1 MKSKQF
7 LLLLAAAV
15 VLGGGGLMVLKSK
28 KADYQA
34 SSGQMGGKVL
44 GEIDVNAVA
53 AIRLVQGTNALNIA
67 KSGDGWTVKERGGY
81 PANFGELADFVRKLA
96 DLKVAQPV
104 RVGPSRLPLLEL
116 SKETATTVELIGADG
131 KTLRTLTLGKKH
143 VKGGGAAED
152 SSPFGGGGGG
162 FPDGRYVMV
171 GTDIATVAVVGD
183 PLTSAN
189 PKPEDWIA
197 KEFFKV
203 ELPVAVTVTRAEA
216 TNSFRLTRTNEF
228 GDWALADAKTGEDLD
243 KNKVAGF
250 SSILSGPSFNDVV
263 IAPDLKALGLD
274 QPVETIVQT
283 AAGFTY
289 KLRVGKASADDSYP
303 VQVSVDASLVKERT
317 PGKDEKPEEKTKLDK
332 EFADKLAKQ
341 LEKLKAEQAFS
352 KWTYSVSK
360 WSIDAFLK
368 NRGELFA
375 DKKAEAQPGAGAVG
389 GAENPLKFELPGA
402 K

>member
-7 LLLLAAAV
+7 LLLLAAAI

-53 AIRLVQGTNALNIA
+53 GIRLTQGTNALNIA
-67 KSGDGWTVKERGGY
+67 KSGDGWSVKERGGY

-116 SKETATTVELIGADG
+116 TKETATTVELIGADG
-131 KTLRTLTLGKKH
+131 KTLKTLTVGKKH
-143 VKGGGAAED
+143 VKGGGAAEEN
-152 SSPFGGGGGG
+152 SPFGGGGA

-171 GTDIATVAVVGD
+171 GTDVATVAVVGD
-183 PLTSAN
+183 PLSGAN
-189 PKPEDWIA
+189 PKAEDWIA
-197 KEFFKV
+197 KEFIKV

-228 GDWALADAKTGEDLD
+228 GDWVLADAKAGEDLD
-243 KNKVAGF
+243 KNKAAGF
-250 SSILSGPSFNDVV
+250 SSILSGPSFNDV
-263 IAPDLKALGLD
+263 IITPDLKALGLD
-274 QPVETIVQT
+274 QPVETVVQT

-303 VQVSVDASLVKERT
+303 VQVSVDASLAKERT

-341 LEKLKAEQAFS
+341 QEKLKAEQAFS

-368 NRGELFA
+368 NRGDLFA
-375 DKKAEAQPGAGAVG
+375 DKKADAQPGAGGVG

>member
-15 VLGGGGLMVLKSK
+15 VLGGGGLMVLNSK

-53 AIRLVQGTNALNIA
+53 GIRLTQGTNALNIA
-67 KSGDGWTVKERGGY
+67 KSGDGWSVKERGGY

-104 RVGPSRLPLLEL
+104 KVGPSRLPMLEL
-116 SKETATTVELIGADG
+116 TQGSATTVDLIGADG
-131 KTLRTLTLGKKH
+131 KTLKTLTVGKKH
-143 VKGGGAAED
+143 VKGGGAAEE
-152 SSPFGGGGGG
+152 SSPFGGGGA

-171 GTDIATVAVVGD
+171 GTDVATVAVVGD

-189 PKPEDWIA
+189 PKAEDWIA
-197 KEFFKV
+197 KEFIKV
-203 ELPVAVTVTRAEA
+203 ELPVAVTITRAEA

-228 GDWALADAKTGEDLD
+228 GDWALADAKAGEDLD
-243 KNKVAGF
+243 KNKAAGF
-250 SSILSGPSFNDVV
+250 SSILSGPSFNDVI

-274 QPVETIVQT
+274 QPVETVVQT

-303 VQVSVDASLVKERT
+303 VQVSVDASLAQERT
-317 PGKDEKPEEKTKLDK
+317 PVKDEKPEDKTKLDK

-341 LEKLKAEQAFS
+341 QEKLKAEQAFS
-352 KWTYSVSK
+352 AWTYSVSK

-368 NRGELFA
+368 NRGDLFA
-375 DKKAEAQPGAGAVG
+375 DKKADGLPGGGAGG